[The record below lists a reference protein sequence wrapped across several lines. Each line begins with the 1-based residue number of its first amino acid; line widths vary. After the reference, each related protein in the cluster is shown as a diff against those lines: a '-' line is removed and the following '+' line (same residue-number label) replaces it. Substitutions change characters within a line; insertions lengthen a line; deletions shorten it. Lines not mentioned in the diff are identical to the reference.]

1 MGNYGKHA
9 PKELKQKIVNMY
21 LSGRS
26 AKSLAEEYGFNKQT
40 IYNWISAFDHS
51 VNLDINPDDARIKI
65 QTLQARVQELEY
77 ENEIL
82 KKATAI
88 LYKDCSIKAYTS
100 ESNY

>member
-1 MGNYGKHA
+1 MGKNSKHA
-9 PKELKQKIVNMY
+9 SKQLKQEIINMH

-26 AKSLAEEYGFNKQT
+26 VKSLAEEYGYNKQT
-40 IYNWISAFDHS
+40 IYNWIYAFDNS
-51 VNLDINPDDARIKI
+51 VNLDINLDDARIKI

-88 LYKDCSIKAYTS
+88 LYKDCSIKADTS
-100 ESNY
+100 ESDY